1 MISFNDQWSL
11 SVTNDLSLP
20 SLAGVVHTV
29 WNADEEVPLV
39 LSLTCNPPGPLG
51 ESFFLTQASPTVTHA
66 HADVTHLAARAVWV
80 PNWVPMGL

>member
-1 MISFNDQWSL
+1 MINDQRSL
-11 SVTNDLSLP
+11 SMINDLSLSLS

-51 ESFFLTQASPTVTHA
+51 ESFFLTQAGPTVTHVRK
-66 HADVTHLAARAVWV
+66 DVGNLAARVV
-80 PNWVPMGL
+80 VGL